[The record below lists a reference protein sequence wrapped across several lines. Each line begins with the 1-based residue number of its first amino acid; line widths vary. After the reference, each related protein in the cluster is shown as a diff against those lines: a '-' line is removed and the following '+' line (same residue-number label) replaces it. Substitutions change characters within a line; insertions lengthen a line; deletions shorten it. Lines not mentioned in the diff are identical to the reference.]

1 MSYGSARIDSPEVL
15 KDFRNH
21 LIKFKEACEQSMAGV
36 KSDVYHV
43 QRWLQDEQMNHWK
56 RMLQKYE
63 AEAIQARHE
72 YNEAR
77 FGAPAMRKDSYVD
90 EQKAMRKA
98 EQKREDARA
107 RIDKIKRW
115 ASLLDQQAEKLMG
128 PVNQLQQI
136 LDSEHPRALADL
148 ESKIQNLEEYLRM
161 SPPDAGN

>member
-21 LIKFKEACEQSMAGV
+21 LIKFREACQQAMAGV

-63 AEAIQARHE
+63 EEALQARHE

-77 FGAPAMRKDSYVD
+77 FGSPAMRKDSYID
-90 EQKAMRKA
+90 ELKAMRRA

-107 RIDKIKRW
+107 RIAKIKRW

-128 PVNQLQQI
+128 PINQLGQV
-136 LDSEHPRALADL
+136 LDADHPRALADL
-148 ESKIQNLEEYLRM
+148 EAKIQALEEYLRA